1 MSIVGIARAT
11 IYPMW
16 NVVLDTNVL
25 VSALRSQRGAS
36 FEIVAALGRGEFDV
50 SVSVSLLLEY
60 EATLLRHAEELSIET
75 EDALEL
81 VDYMCG
87 VASAHEIFFLWR
99 PFLRDA
105 GDDHVLEVAV
115 AAGSDAIVTHN
126 VRDFDGAE
134 TLGVRVITPKQF
146 LHELRGG

>member
-1 MSIVGIARAT
+1 MA
-11 IYPMW
+11 

-36 FEIVAALGRGEFDV
+36 FEIVAALGGGEFDV

-60 EATLLRHAEELSIET
+60 EATLLRHAGELNIDR
-75 EDALEL
+75 EDALGL
-81 VDYMCG
+81 VDYICQI
-87 VASAHEIFFLWR
+87 AIAQEIFFLWR

-105 GDDHVLEVAV
+105 NDDLVLEVAV

-126 VRDFDGAE
+126 VRDFSGVE
-134 TLGVRVITPKQF
+134 TLGIRVLTPKQF
-146 LHELRGG
+146 LHELRDR

>member
-1 MSIVGIARAT
+1 MCGTTRAT
-11 IYPMW
+11 MHAMA

-60 EATLLRHAEELSIET
+60 EATLLRHAGELDTDT
-75 EDALEL
+75 EDVLGL
-81 VDYMCG
+81 VDYICQI
-87 VASAHEIFFLWR
+87 ATAKEIFFLWR

-105 GDDHVLEVAV
+105 GDDLVLEVAV
-115 AAGSDAIVTHN
+115 AAGCDAIVTHN
-126 VRDFDGAE
+126 VRDFSGAE
-134 TLGVRVITPKQF
+134 TLGIRVLTPKQF
-146 LHELRGG
+146 LHELRGR